1 MLGCF
6 LTFLSRKANGIILVY
21 DITTHSSFRSLERWR
36 EEATSHA
43 EKDAVVTLVGNKV
56 DMKHLR
62 TVERS
67 EAKKYAELQDMNFIE
82 ASAKD
87 STNVELAFEN
97 IIEQI
102 YQSKLKAEESEPAI
116 IEEQKIITPKDSKQN
131 KTKPQ
136 QKCC

>member
-1 MLGCF
+1 M
-6 LTFLSRKANGIILVY
+6 SRKANGIILVY
-21 DITTHSSFRSLERWR
+21 DLTTHSSFRGLERWR

-43 EKDAVVTLVGNKV
+43 EKDAVVSLVGNKL

-62 TVERS
+62 MVERS
-67 EAKKYAELQDMNFIE
+67 EAKKYAELQNMNFIE

-102 YQSKLKAEESEPAI
+102 YRAKLKTVEDSEPDI
-116 IEEQKIITPKDSKQN
+116 IEEERTITPKDSKQT
-131 KTKPQ
+131 KTKPR